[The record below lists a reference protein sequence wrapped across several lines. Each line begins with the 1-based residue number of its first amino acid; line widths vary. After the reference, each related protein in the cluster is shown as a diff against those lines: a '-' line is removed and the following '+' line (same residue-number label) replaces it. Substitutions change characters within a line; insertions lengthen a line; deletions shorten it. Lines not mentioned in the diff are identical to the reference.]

1 MEVKLKANSESH
13 RGVIGQL
20 LDYLSS
26 LSRLNFE
33 IINKNTNGKL
43 EEIALSFFPNQ
54 SSDIRKTGLN
64 EFRTKF
70 DSNLRTHRIR
80 GIIAV
85 DDAHLDLL
93 KTFHY
98 LNDPS
103 PQDYRLVTVQRNRIS
118 TYDQRG
124 SPVEYDVF
132 FGSVEILYST
142 K

>member
-1 MEVKLKANSESH
+1 MRVG
-13 RGVIGQL
+13 RV
-20 LDYLSS
+20 D
-26 LSRLNFE
+26 RVPF
-33 IINKNTNGKL
+33 
-43 EEIALSFFPNQ
+43 
-54 SSDIRKTGLN
+54 
-64 EFRTKF
+64 
-70 DSNLRTHRIR
+70 
-80 GIIAV
+80 AV

-132 FGSVEILYST
+132 LAL
-142 K
+142 